1 MQDNLRTVNVGLIGL
16 GTVGGGVARTIL
28 SHHDR
33 YLDAYNI
40 DLKIARACG
49 LVWEQ
54 AEAAGITPEQ
64 FTSDWHDVVSDE
76 NVDIVVEL
84 IGGEHPATEIY
95 EAAFAAGKHVVTA
108 NKALLGRH
116 VESFARAAREHGVQL
131 KCEASCGGGIPIV
144 STLERD
150 LVGNE
155 ILTIAGILNGTTNYI
170 LSRMEAEGADYA
182 DVLADAQAKGYAE
195 ADPSADV
202 DGFDAASK
210 TAILAS
216 IGFSSRV
223 TTDDVYQQGIRTI
236 SAEDIS
242 VAHDLGYTI
251 KLLGIARNTAEG
263 VDVRV
268 HPTMIPLDHQ
278 LAKVSGAM
286 NAVYVVGDAVGETMF
301 YGAGAGSFPTASAVV
316 GDILTLSEQ
325 ISRGV
330 APLPESEP
338 FSRNKPIRS
347 MDELETKYYIR
358 LRVADRV
365 GALAEA
371 VNVFAKHNI
380 SISLINQL
388 EDGNSDSDACSVIFL
403 THKALEKN
411 VQDAAAALAASD
423 CVSEVAN
430 VLRIEDVDAWTDGVM
445 AN

>member
-358 LRVADRV
+358 LRVADRI

-371 VNVFAKHNI
+371 VDVFAKHDI

-388 EDGNSDSDACSVIFL
+388 EDGNSDSNACSVIFL

-411 VQDAAAALAASD
+411 VQDAAVALAASD

>member
-76 NVDIVVEL
+76 SVDIVVEL

-371 VNVFAKHNI
+371 VDVFAKHDI

-388 EDGNSDSDACSVIFL
+388 EDGNSDSNACSVIFL